1 MEVIVMLKACG
12 WCGRM
17 HDINA
22 ECPRKPTQ
30 KGRKY
35 GSKTDADKLR
45 NTYRWRRKREQI
57 KQDAHYMCE
66 VCADK
71 GIINGKHLE
80 VHHIIKLNK
89 APNLLTDD
97 DNLICLCVTHHKQA
111 DAGGIEPTY
120 LRQLARK
127 RRN

>member
-1 MEVIVMLKACG
+1 MLKACG

-22 ECPRKPTQ
+22 TCPRKPTQ

-35 GSKTDADKLR
+35 EHRTDADKLR
-45 NTYRWRRKREQI
+45 NTYRWRMKREQI

-66 VCADK
+66 VCKDQ
-71 GIINGKHLE
+71 GHITSQHLE

-89 APNLLTDD
+89 APDLLTDD
-97 DNLICLCVTHHKQA
+97 DNLICLCTTHHKQA
-111 DAGGIEPTY
+111 DAGEIEPVY
-120 LRQLARK
+120 LRELAK
-127 RRN
+127 QRRN

>member
-1 MEVIVMLKACG
+1 MLKACG

-17 HDINA
+17 HDINT
-22 ECPRKPTQ
+22 ECPKKPTQ

-57 KQDAHYMCE
+57 KADAHYLCE
-66 VCADK
+66 VCADQGK
-71 GIINGKHLE
+71 ITNKHLE
-80 VHHIIKLNK
+80 VHHIIKLN
-89 APNLLTDD
+89 ANPDLLTDD

-111 DAGGIEPTY
+111 DAGQIDAIY
-120 LRQLARK
+120 LKQLAKK
-127 RRN
+127 RHADT

>member
-1 MEVIVMLKACG
+1 MLKACG

-17 HDINA
+17 HDINT

-35 GSKTDADKLR
+35 GSKTDIDKLR

-66 VCADK
+66 VCADQ
-71 GIINGKHLE
+71 GHITTNHLE
-80 VHHIIKLNK
+80 VHHIIKLNTN
-89 APNLLTDD
+89 PDLLTDD
-97 DNLICLCVTHHKQA
+97 AIAAASFKFW
-111 DAGGIEPTY
+111 
-120 LRQLARK
+120 LRLGS
-127 RRN
+127 